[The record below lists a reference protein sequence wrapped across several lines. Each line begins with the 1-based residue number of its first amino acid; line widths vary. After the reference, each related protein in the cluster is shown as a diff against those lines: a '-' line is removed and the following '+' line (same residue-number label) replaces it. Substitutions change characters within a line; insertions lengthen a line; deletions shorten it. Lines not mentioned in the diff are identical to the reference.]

1 MERSVMPNT
10 DQFETFARRHSDSL
24 IEVVATRIDA
34 LHGDMQDLKTS
45 QREMTS
51 AFQKLLVIEERQT
64 AASASLERAF
74 VALDK
79 TSSDVYAVEKRV
91 DSLERDAPMQ
101 KQTSNW
107 VVSAV
112 WGAAILAVTIIAK
125 KIGII

>member
-1 MERSVMPNT
+1 MPNT
-10 DQFETFARRHSDSL
+10 DQFQTFARRHSDSL
-24 IEVVATRIDA
+24 IEVVATRLDA

-79 TSSDVYAVEKRV
+79 TSNDVDAVEKRV
-91 DSLERDAPMQ
+91 DSIERDAPMQ

-112 WGAAILAVTIIAK
+112 WGAAILAVTIIAQ

>member
-1 MERSVMPNT
+1 MPNT
-10 DQFETFARRHSDSL
+10 DQFQTFARRHSDSL
-24 IEVVATRIDA
+24 IEVVATRLDA
-34 LHGDMQDLKTS
+34 LHGDVQDLKTS

-64 AASASLERAF
+64 EASASLERAF
-74 VALDK
+74 VALAK
-79 TSSDVYAVEKRV
+79 TSNDVDAVEKRV

-125 KIGII
+125 KFGII

>member
-1 MERSVMPNT
+1 MPNT

-24 IEVVATRIDA
+24 IEVVATRLDA

-51 AFQKLLVIEERQT
+51 AFQKLLVIEERLEERQT

-79 TSSDVYAVEKRV
+79 TSNDVYAVEKRV

>member
-1 MERSVMPNT
+1 MPNT
-10 DQFETFARRHSDSL
+10 DQFQTFARRHSDSL
-24 IEVVATRIDA
+24 IEVVATRLDA

-74 VALDK
+74 VALAK
-79 TSSDVYAVEKRV
+79 TSNDVYAVEKRV

>member
-1 MERSVMPNT
+1 MPNT
-10 DQFETFARRHSDSL
+10 DQFQTFARRHSDSL
-24 IEVVATRIDA
+24 IEVVATRLDA

-79 TSSDVYAVEKRV
+79 TSNDVYAVEKRV

>member
-1 MERSVMPNT
+1 MPNT

-24 IEVVATRIDA
+24 IEVVATRLDA
-34 LHGDMQDLKTS
+34 LYGDMQDLKTS

-64 AASASLERAF
+64 EASASLERAF
-74 VALDK
+74 VALAK
-79 TSSDVYAVEKRV
+79 TSNDVDAVEKRV

-125 KIGII
+125 KFGII

>member
-1 MERSVMPNT
+1 MPNT
-10 DQFETFARRHSDSL
+10 DQFETFARRHSGSL
-24 IEVVATRIDA
+24 IEVVATRLDA
-34 LHGDMQDLKTS
+34 LHEDMQDLKTS

-51 AFQKLLVIEERQT
+51 AFQKLLVIEERLEERQT

-79 TSSDVYAVEKRV
+79 TSNDVYAVEKRV

>member
-1 MERSVMPNT
+1 MPNT

-24 IEVVATRIDA
+24 IEVVATRLDA

>member
-1 MERSVMPNT
+1 MPNT
-10 DQFETFARRHSDSL
+10 DQFQSFARRHSDGL
-24 IEVVATRIDA
+24 IEVVATRLDA

>member
-1 MERSVMPNT
+1 MPNT
-10 DQFETFARRHSDSL
+10 DQFQTFARRHSDSL
-24 IEVVATRIDA
+24 IEFVATRLDA

-64 AASASLERAF
+64 EASASLERAF

-79 TSSDVYAVEKRV
+79 TSNDVYAVEKRV

>member
-1 MERSVMPNT
+1 MPNT

-24 IEVVATRIDA
+24 IEVVATRLDA

-74 VALDK
+74 VGLDK
-79 TSSDVYAVEKRV
+79 ISNDVDAVEKRV
-91 DSLERDAPMQ
+91 DSIERDAPMQ

-112 WGAAILAVTIIAK
+112 WGAAILAVTIIAQ

>member
-1 MERSVMPNT
+1 MPNT

-24 IEVVATRIDA
+24 IEVVEPRLDA

-79 TSSDVYAVEKRV
+79 TSNDVYAVEKRV

>member
-1 MERSVMPNT
+1 MPNT

-24 IEVVATRIDA
+24 IEVVATRLDA

-64 AASASLERAF
+64 EASASLERAF
-74 VALDK
+74 VALAK
-79 TSSDVYAVEKRV
+79 TSNDVDAVEKRV

-125 KIGII
+125 KFGII